1 MIADYL
7 RGPGPRAGYLQGRNQ
22 DFKLRGGGAVKQI
35 LGVFRVKNHDFTQKN
50 HIFSNFRGGA
60 PGAPYPLDPPLIY
73 SFISVSVCIDRS
85 LSALLWPGPILLIKR
100 PWPYAIHH
108 LHFMNMYR
116 LYIAW
121 YRPLLLCMLVVL
133 IDIFV
138 IKLFS

>member
-85 LSALLWPGPILLIKR
+85 LSALL
-100 PWPYAIHH
+100 
-108 LHFMNMYR
+108 
-116 LYIAW
+116 
-121 YRPLLLCMLVVL
+121 
-133 IDIFV
+133 
-138 IKLFS
+138 